1 MVGKNKAAGEFVML
15 NHSFFEVNF
24 VGVTK
29 KKQYLRNTKQ
39 KVEKSGS
46 ISRQMIKSDSV
57 AYADPT
63 FFLIVYGI

>member
-1 MVGKNKAAGEFVML
+1 ML

-29 KKQYLRNTKQ
+29 KQYFRNTKQ

-63 FFLIVYGI
+63 FSLIVYGI

>member
-29 KKQYLRNTKQ
+29 KKN
-39 KVEKSGS
+39 S
-46 ISRQMIKSDSV
+46 
-57 AYADPT
+57 T
-63 FFLIVYGI
+63 FAIPNKKWKNLEAFPGK

>member
-1 MVGKNKAAGEFVML
+1 ML

-29 KKQYLRNTKQ
+29 KQYLCNTKQ
-39 KVEKSGS
+39 KVEKFGS

>member
-1 MVGKNKAAGEFVML
+1 MVGKNKAAGEFRML

-29 KKQYLRNTKQ
+29 KQYLCNTKQ
-39 KVEKSGS
+39 KVEKFGS

>member
-1 MVGKNKAAGEFVML
+1 MVDKNKAAGEFEML
-15 NHSFFEVNF
+15 NRAICEENF

-29 KKQYLRNTKQ
+29 KQYLCNTKQ

>member
-24 VGVTK
+24 VGVA
-29 KKQYLRNTKQ
+29 KKQYLSNTKQ

-46 ISRQMIKSDSV
+46 ISGK
-57 AYADPT
+57 
-63 FFLIVYGI
+63 

>member
-24 VGVTK
+24 VGVT